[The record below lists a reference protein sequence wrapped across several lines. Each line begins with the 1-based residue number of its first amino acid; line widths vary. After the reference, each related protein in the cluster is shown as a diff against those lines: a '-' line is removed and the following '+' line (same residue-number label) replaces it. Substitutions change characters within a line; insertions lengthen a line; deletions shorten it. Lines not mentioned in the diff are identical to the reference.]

1 MPGAW
6 EACTPPPASSSDPVP
21 MSAFLSPS
29 LPLGLCLSLAPSL
42 SVSLSPPVSLS
53 LSLSLC
59 LCLSVSLYVSL
70 CVSVCLCLSLHLC
83 LSVSVS
89 LPLSPSISLSLS
101 LSLCLCLSVSL
112 CLSLTISL
120 SVSPAGPA
128 LQSASVQ
135 EPDVP
140 GSVSGLFLRASTLLR
155 LASPI
160 LGVKVRVLTAPSMIP
175 TRLPWMSYSGN
186 VSVIRGV
193 AWGWAAGLVRGWL
206 RWSPMG
212 PPLVAP
218 AGRPG
223 GATFP

>member
-59 LCLSVSLYVSL
+59 LCLSLCLSL
-70 CVSVCLCLSLHLC
+70 CLCLSLSVPPSLSLCLC
-83 LSVSVS
+83 LSASVS
-89 LPLSPSISLSLS
+89 LHLSFS

-206 RWSPMG
+206 RWSPVG